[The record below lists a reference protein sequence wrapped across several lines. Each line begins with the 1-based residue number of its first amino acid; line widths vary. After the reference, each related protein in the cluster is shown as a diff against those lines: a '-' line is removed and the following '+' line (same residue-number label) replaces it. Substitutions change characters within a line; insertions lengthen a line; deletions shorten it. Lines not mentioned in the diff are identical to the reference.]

1 MARVAIPACAFLLLA
16 TAVARADA
24 PADDVLRLVPEDV
37 GFCFAI
43 HDLRGHAATME
54 GSPFMK
60 GFAASALGQTIVRCP
75 LVQKLEQARQ
85 QLVSGLQIPWP
96 ELRDGVLGGEVAL
109 AYRPGP
115 PDHPDQEQGAIL
127 IRAPDAALLAKF
139 VQRLN
144 DVQIKA
150 GDVIKIEA
158 RSSDGVGYHCRVQPG
173 HNQFYYL
180 NGSVLVFTSEEAF
193 LQRILKRVHGP
204 GPDAWSIGK
213 QMRLLGADAGL
224 ARLWINPRAFEAALA
239 EKVNQTKGQ
248 EAVPLRTVLSYW
260 KALDGIGVSLSLD
273 KRDIVARFGAAFQL
287 ERMPAGGRPL
297 IADRGK
303 VSGLWDAFPDDALLA
318 TAGHLDTAA
327 LNAFL
332 SDFLPEAERL
342 KAAERVKSDA
352 AGLFGNEKGLLP
364 FLGPDW
370 GLCITAGSAEARF
383 PNCLL
388 ALRLQT
394 GVDAKKA
401 RQNAENTLQTAAQY
415 ATVIYNQNANGD
427 QLAVKTDVRDG
438 AEIRYLGGSK
448 LLPAGLQPAFAVK
461 EGYMLVASSP
471 RAIDSFHVP
480 EANRVA
486 NFRPGETPIARVGLS
501 GWASFLKEKRTLLSS
516 WLSEAVGLPAAEAE
530 RRLAQA
536 VSLLELFTSA
546 ELVKTS
552 GPGRIG
558 LTLRLHTAQPLRN

>member
-1 MARVAIPACAFLLLA
+1 MGRLAVHACAFLLLA
-16 TAVARADA
+16 TALARADA
-24 PADDVLRLVPEDV
+24 PADSVLHLVPEDV

-43 HDLRGHAATME
+43 HDLRGHAATTE
-54 GSPFMK
+54 DSPFMK
-60 GFAASALGQTIVRCP
+60 SFAASALGQTIVRCP
-75 LVQKLEQARQ
+75 LVQKLEQARR

-96 ELRDGVLGGEVAL
+96 ELRDGVLGGEVVL

-115 PDHPDQEQGAIL
+115 PDHPEQEQGAIL

-139 VQRLN
+139 VQRFN
-144 DVQIKA
+144 DAQMKA
-150 GDVIKIEA
+150 GDVTKIEPRA
-158 RSSDGVGYHCRVQPG
+158 FGGLQYHCRVQPG
-173 HNQFYYL
+173 RSQFYYL
-180 NGSVLVFTSEEAF
+180 NGPVLVFTSEEPF
-193 LQRILKRVHGP
+193 LQRILKRVRGLR
-204 GPDAWSIGK
+204 PDGSIEK
-213 QMRLLGADAGL
+213 QMRLLGTDTGL
-224 ARLWINPRAFEAALA
+224 ARLWVNPRAFEAALA
-239 EKVNQTKGQ
+239 EKVNRTKGP

-273 KRDIVARFGAAFQL
+273 KREIVARFGAAFQL

-332 SDFLPEAERL
+332 SDFVPEAERV

-352 AGLFGNEKGLLP
+352 AGVFGNEKGLLP

-370 GLCITAGSAEARF
+370 GLCITAGSAEAWF

-394 GVDAKKA
+394 GVDAEKA
-401 RQNAENTLQTAAQY
+401 QNTLQTAAQV
-415 ATVIYNQNANGD
+415 ATAMYNGNANGD

-438 AEIRYLGGSK
+438 VEIRYLAGSR

-461 EGYMLVASSP
+461 EGYMLVASS
-471 RAIDSFHVP
+471 RQAIDSFHVP

-486 NFRPGETPIARVGLS
+486 NFRPGETPIARVGLR
-501 GWASFLKEKRTLLSS
+501 GWASFLKVKRILLSS

-530 RRLAQA
+530 RRLSQA
-536 VSLLELFTSA
+536 VSVLELFTSL
-546 ELVKTS
+546 ELIKTT
-552 GPGRIG
+552 GPGRVG
-558 LTLRLHTAQPLRN
+558 FTLRMQTARSLRN